1 MKLFGEKVG
10 IAFQIK
16 DDLLDFG
23 SEDTGKPHGL
33 DLKEKKIT
41 LPLIHALNNATVTE
55 RKKIKNI
62 IRNHNNEPKPVN
74 EVIQFIYKNGGMNY
88 ATQQMN
94 TYRDEA
100 IKLLS
105 ELKDNEYLK
114 SLKDLVYFTTER
126 KK

>member
-1 MKLFGEKVG
+1 MNCITSF
-10 IAFQIK
+10 
-16 DDLLDFG
+16 
-23 SEDTGKPHGL
+23 TGL
-33 DLKEKKIT
+33 
-41 LPLIHALNNATVTE
+41 
-55 RKKIKNI
+55 
-62 IRNHNNEPKPVN
+62 
-74 EVIQFIYKNGGMNY
+74 NY

-105 ELKDNEYLK
+105 ELKDNEYLQ